1 MPIQTTILTKNLELP
16 VRFACLWTGRRI
28 QNPHRPT
35 QGKHPESTHADLG
48 MELTACLLVGFL
60 CWMTTL
66 FLACNGAPA
75 MVQMSNFIKTLN
87 VFRGSPRNQLHFY
100 GESLVLL
107 YVWFGLLLSKKH
119 LQGEKNIFLLFSVH
133 NQALYS
139 LHQIDVTF
147 LWKWEMSGVAQKLE
161 TLTLS
166 PDTFGRGPGALLT
179 LSVWILSPRR
189 RAFALKWLE
198 KQRNIHHGV
207 IQHTKTLLF
216 KAGLTSELALCCYRC

>member
-1 MPIQTTILTKNLELP
+1 MSLDWEKNTEPTYTHTRKTSRIHTRWPGNGTHSLLACWLSVLDDDWTIVSYLRN
-16 VRFACLWTGRRI
+16 
-28 QNPHRPT
+28 
-35 QGKHPESTHADLG
+35 
-48 MELTACLLVGFL
+48 
-60 CWMTTL
+60 TTL

-87 VFRGSPRNQLHFY
+87 VFRGSLRNQLHFY

-119 LQGEKNIFLLFSVH
+119 LQGERNIFLLFSVH

-166 PDTFGRGPGALLT
+166 PDTFGRGPGVLLT

-198 KQRNIHHGV
+198 KQKKIHFGFYSTHQNTFLQSWANLGV
-207 IQHTKTLLF
+207 DALLLPLLNF
-216 KAGLTSELALCCYRC
+216 VNL